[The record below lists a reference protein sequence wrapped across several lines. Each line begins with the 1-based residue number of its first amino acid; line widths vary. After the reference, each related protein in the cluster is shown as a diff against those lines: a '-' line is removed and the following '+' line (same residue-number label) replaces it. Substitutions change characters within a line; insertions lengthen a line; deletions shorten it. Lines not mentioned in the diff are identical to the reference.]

1 MILNKLDILLM
12 KFEVH
17 NTQNHARTGTISF
30 ANQKQVSTPTF
41 MAVGTYGAVKGITP
55 QQLLETQTQIMLCNT
70 FHLMLRPTES
80 IVAMHKGL
88 HGFTQWPKSMLT
100 DSGGFQVFS
109 LAHKRK
115 ITESGVILRSPTDG
129 SIVEITPEK
138 SIYVQQQ
145 LGADIIMCFDE
156 CLAYPADYMQAK
168 LSMQRSMRWAKR
180 CFEANNQQ
188 SNLFGIIQGG
198 MNLDLRKESLDYLS
212 QFEFPGLAIGGLSV
226 GEPKDIMYEMTAKI
240 APLMPKDKPRY
251 LMGVGTPADLIWG
264 VLHGVDMFDCVMP
277 TRNARNGHLFTS
289 KGIIK
294 IRNSQYKEDLSSLDE
309 SCACYTCKNFSKA
322 YLHHLQ
328 KTKEMLGSTL
338 NSIHNIAFYQQLM
351 LILRTNIENGTLDKN
366 LTEICNNFASTEAD
380 NILKTLD
387 IKNY

>member
-1 MILNKLDILLM
+1 M
-12 KFEVH
+12 KFKTH
-17 NTQNHARTGTISF
+17 NTQHLARTGTITF
-30 ANQKQVSTPTF
+30 KDQKQVSTPTF

-55 QQLLETQTQIMLCNT
+55 KQLLETQTQIMLCNT

-88 HGFTQWPKSMLT
+88 HGFTQWSKSMLT

-109 LAHKRK
+109 LSHKRK
-115 ITESGVILRSPTDG
+115 ITESGVILRSPIDG

-156 CLAYPADYMQAK
+156 CLAYPADYMQTK

-180 CFEANNQQ
+180 CFEANDQK

-198 MNLDLRKESLDYLS
+198 MYLDLRKESLDYLN
-212 QFEFPGLAIGGLSV
+212 EIKFPGLAIGGLSV
-226 GEPKDIMYEMTAKI
+226 GEPKDIMYEMTAKV
-240 APLMPKDKPRY
+240 APLMPQNKPRY

-309 SCACYTCKNFSKA
+309 NCECYTCKNFSKA

-338 NSIHNIAFYQQLM
+338 NSIHNISFYQNLM
-351 LILRTNIENGTLDKN
+351 LSLRKNIDANTLDKN
-366 LTEICNNFASTEAD
+366 LENICQLFAPEEK
-380 NILKTLD
+380 NIILQKLA
-387 IKNY
+387 IVNY